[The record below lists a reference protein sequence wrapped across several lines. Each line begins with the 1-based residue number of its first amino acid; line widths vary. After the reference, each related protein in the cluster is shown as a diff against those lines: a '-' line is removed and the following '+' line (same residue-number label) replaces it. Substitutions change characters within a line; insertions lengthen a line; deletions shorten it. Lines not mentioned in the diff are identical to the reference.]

1 MQRILLLFW
10 IILLSKSVYGQHRN
24 TLFVEGLGTGIFT
37 TIGIDRLIK
46 VGHSYRVALNG
57 GGGFLPL
64 KTRKM
69 YSIPISGSLLLGKKS
84 HFLELGIG
92 VNYAQFRQS
101 WKNPLLLFSDIGSNS
116 QLENYKIDKAIERQQ
131 YLMATGR
138 VGYRFQQDQGGW
150 FFKVGFTPLM
160 PVFSEDKMIYRG
172 ENPFPSITYS
182 KYWGLTKNNKIVQ
195 LWAGVGMGFTL
206 K

>member
-182 KYWGLTKNNKIVQ
+182 KCWGLTKNNKIVQ